1 MSWFSRP
8 GDANSNVFHQNPNP
22 KSLWTFYLKS
32 GEKKNLLFLDD
43 AQFAVWEAKVRVNG
57 NWQRYT
63 ADTSNPEDPL
73 VLAAASKKIYLSM
86 VEYYTVL
93 DLTPYTG
100 KDGKERKFSKRALAV
115 PKTMQEMIARRRGE
129 VGGSLVGA
137 MFTVVRD
144 GEKSAS
150 CGNDWSFQKKVDL
163 QKEIASGKLQ
173 ADVVKPY
180 DFMDL
185 LKPSN
190 PGVVRAAL
198 SSMLGTQV
206 VEPETVSRD
215 SFLSDPFASDEP
227 VSTTASTEDV
237 PF

>member
-8 GDANSNVFHQNPNP
+8 GDANANSFQQNPNP
-22 KSLWTFYLKS
+22 KSLWTFYLKT

-57 NWQRYT
+57 NWQRFT

-73 VLAAASKKIYLSM
+73 VVAAASKKIYLSL

-93 DLTPYTG
+93 DLTPYKA
-100 KDGKERKFSKRALAV
+100 KDGTERKFSKRALAV

-129 VGGSLVGA
+129 VGGNLMGA

-144 GEKSAS
+144 GEKSAA

-163 QKEIASGKLQ
+163 QKEVSSGKLT
-173 ADVVKPY
+173 AEVVKSY
-180 DFMDL
+180 DFTEL

-190 PGVVRAAL
+190 AGVVRAAL
-198 SSMLGTQV
+198 SSMLGSV
-206 VEPETVSRD
+206 PEPETISRE
-215 SFLSDPFASDEP
+215 SLRDPFASDEP
-227 VSTTASTEDV
+227 VSSNTAESDI

>member
-8 GDANSNVFHQNPNP
+8 GDANASSFQQNPNP
-22 KSLWTFYLKS
+22 KSLFTFYLKS
-32 GEKKNLLFLDD
+32 GERKNLLFLDD
-43 AQFAVWEAKVRVNG
+43 AQIAVWEAKIRVNG

-63 ADTSNPEDPL
+63 ADTSNPDDPL

-100 KDGKERKFSKRALAV
+100 KDGKERKYSKRALAV
-115 PKTMQEMIARRRGE
+115 PKTMQEMIARRRNE
-129 VGGSLVGA
+129 VGGNLTGC

-144 GEKSAS
+144 GEKSAA

-180 DFMDL
+180 DFMEL
-185 LKPSN
+185 LKPANSAT
-190 PGVVRAAL
+190 VRSAL
-198 SSMLGTQV
+198 SAMLGTV
-206 VEPETVSRD
+206 GTEPQTFSRD
-215 SFLSDPFASDEP
+215 SLAADPFSSDEP
-227 VSTTASTEDV
+227 TTTTSSEDV

>member
-8 GDANSNVFHQNPNP
+8 GDMNASSFHQNPNP
-22 KSLWTFYLKS
+22 KSLFTFYLKA
-32 GEKKNLLFLDD
+32 GERKNLLFLDD
-43 AQFAVWEAKVRVNG
+43 AQIAVWEAKIRVNG
-57 NWQRYT
+57 SWQRFT

-100 KDGKERKFSKRALAV
+100 KDGKERKYSKRALAV
-115 PKTMQEMIARRRGE
+115 PRTMQEMIARRRNE
-129 VGGSLVGA
+129 VGGSLTGC

-144 GEKSAS
+144 GEKSAA
-150 CGNDWSFQKKVDL
+150 CGNDWSFQKKVDI
-163 QKEIASGKLQ
+163 QKEIAAGKLQ

-185 LKPSN
+185 LKPAN
-190 PGVVRAAL
+190 AATVRSAL
-198 SSMLGTQV
+198 SSMLGTV
-206 VEPETVSRD
+206 GAEPQTFSRE
-215 SFLSDPFASDEP
+215 SLADPFSSDEP
-227 VSTTASTEDV
+227 TTATSSEDV